1 MQYWLCAKVSMT
13 FLRNEDLEMLSLGRR
28 EWCLNRK
35 QVLFAVMYVADFVI
49 YMVLLMSAARLL
61 VRAYDIVVHSQD
73 SYRLVV
79 VGGFVCFVIFAVI
92 SEKYLND
99 SRVRKKNDD
108 EDDEDDEDE
117 DDYEDDYEDD
127 EDEDDSHLNHW
138 ERSYPHSNSSSSVR
152 TRRYRSC
159 SPVRRRR

>member
-1 MQYWLCAKVSMT
+1 MT

-49 YMVLLMSAARLL
+49 YMVLLMSAARLF

-99 SRVRKKNDD
+99 SRVRKEND
-108 EDDEDDEDE
+108 DE

-127 EDEDDSHLNHW
+127 EDDDEDDEDDEDDDEDDCHLNHW
-138 ERSYPHSNSSSSVR
+138 GRSNPHSNSSSRVR
-152 TRRYRSC
+152 TRRHRSC

>member
-1 MQYWLCAKVSMT
+1 MT

-49 YMVLLMSAARLL
+49 YMVLLMSAARLF

-99 SRVRKKNDD
+99 SRVRKENDD
-108 EDDEDDEDE
+108 EDD
-117 DDYEDDYEDD
+117 
-127 EDEDDSHLNHW
+127 
-138 ERSYPHSNSSSSVR
+138 
-152 TRRYRSC
+152 
-159 SPVRRRR
+159 